1 MQFYLKVFCK
11 TAAVCAIATGV
22 VQTISGS
29 AEAAALAAAAD
40 IPPSFQLPELTGPY
54 QVGTTSYDFV
64 DSSRNDIYAPNPT
77 DKRELMVQV
86 FYPGTKEPGAIPAAY
101 LEDSVAR
108 ASAPSFGVPPD
119 NFVNLVHSFHT
130 HAFSGTPISTVSSSY
145 PVLLFSHGFNTLPQ
159 LYTLQAEELAS
170 HGYIVANITHTY
182 DSPVTKFPDGRIA
195 LQAPIFN
202 KVFSDPESPET
213 INIIGKDIDVRA
225 ADARFVL
232 NELEHLNASDPQSL
246 LTGHL
251 DLNRVGIFGHSLGGA
266 TAAEAMLLDSRFKAG
281 IEMDGTLLGDAVKD
295 GLQQPFMLIN
305 SDLVS
310 LDPRRQS
317 FYEKLKNDAYN
328 LTIKGTQH
336 LSYTD
341 LPLLFPLVETY
352 YSPQLAAELKNAN
365 FGLINAKRGAKIIDD
380 YTLAFFDKYLN
391 SQNSPL
397 LNAPNPNYPEVQFS
411 SRYSTPTEVPEPSGS
426 LWLLAFAGC
435 GLLFK
440 RLSAPTP

>member
-1 MQFYLKVFCK
+1 MNYSGFWVLCK
-11 TAAVCAIATGV
+11 TAAVCAIATAV
-22 VQTISGS
+22 VQTMSGS
-29 AEAAALAAAAD
+29 KEAAALATAAD
-40 IPPSFQLPELTGPY
+40 MPPSFQLPELTGPY

-64 DSSRNDIYAPNPT
+64 DPARNDIYAPNPT

-86 FYPGTKEPGAIPAAY
+86 FYPGAKEPGATPAPY
-101 LEDSVAR
+101 LEGSVAR
-108 ASAPSFGVPPD
+108 ASAPNFGVPPD

-130 HAFSGTPISTVSSSY
+130 HAFSRVPISTASSSY

-182 DSPVTKFPDGRIA
+182 DSPVTEFPDGRIA

-202 KVFSDPESPET
+202 QVFSDPESPES

-232 NELEHLNASDPQSL
+232 NELEHLNANDPQSL
-246 LTGHL
+246 FTGHL

-266 TAAEAMLLDSRFKAG
+266 TAAEAMLLDSRFKTG
-281 IEMDGTLLGDAVKD
+281 IEMDGTLLGNAVED
-295 GLQQPFMLIN
+295 GLEQPLMLMS

-310 LDPRRQS
+310 LDPMRQS

-328 LTIKGTQH
+328 LTIKGTRH

-341 LPLLFPLVETY
+341 LPLLFPLLETY
-352 YSPQLAAELKNAN
+352 YSPQLAAELKNSD
-365 FGLINAKRGAKIIDD
+365 FGPINAKRGAEIIDD

-397 LNAPNPNYPEVQFS
+397 LNGPDADYPEVQFS
-411 SRYSTPTEVPEPSGS
+411 SRHGTPTEVPEPSGIAGVI
-426 LWLLAFAGC
+426 AFAC
-435 GLLFK
+435 GSLLFK
-440 RLSAPTP
+440 R